1 MERVRDG
8 EVVLRTEDVIEV
20 TTALRLLKPS

>member
-8 EVVLRTEDVIEV
+8 KVVLRTGDVIEMIM
-20 TTALRLLKPS
+20 ALRLLKPS